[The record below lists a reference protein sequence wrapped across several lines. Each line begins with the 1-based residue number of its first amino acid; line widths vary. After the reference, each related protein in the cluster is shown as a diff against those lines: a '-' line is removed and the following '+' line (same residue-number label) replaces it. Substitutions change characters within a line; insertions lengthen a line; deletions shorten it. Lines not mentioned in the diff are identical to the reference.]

1 MTAPIDL
8 NPLTEREAECLR
20 WAAQGKTSW
29 EIGHILGLSERT
41 ANYHI
46 SNACAKMNVRGRQ
59 AAIAQALRAGYLDPP
74 AKQKLSESPSTF
86 ICNQLEMA

>member
-1 MTAPIDL
+1 MTAPINL

-41 ANYHI
+41 ANFHI
-46 SNACAKMNVRGRQ
+46 RNACAKMNVRGRQ
-59 AAIAQALRAGYLDPP
+59 AAIAQALRAGYLDLP
-74 AKQKLSESPSTF
+74 AKQNLPASPSPF
-86 ICNQLEMA
+86 MRNQLELA

>member
-46 SNACAKMNVRGRQ
+46 SNACAKMKVRGRQ
-59 AAIAQALRAGYLDPP
+59 AAIAQALRAGYLDLP
-74 AKQKLSESPSTF
+74 AKQHLSGSQSAF
-86 ICNQLEMA
+86 MSNQLELA